1 MKPLVDF
8 PAERI
13 TWFQSKLGIT
23 SQEMGIIK
31 PYKGLFMTKKK
42 EFAAFF
48 YSYFNEIEDAKFF
61 LEHERRSGHLKIVW
75 EGWFEELF
83 KEELKRQSLT
93 HMWRS
98 GLRHVEIHID
108 HRFIA
113 LGYSVVR
120 QFCQDIVRTEIP
132 GANQESIS
140 TVIDKMVDFCL
151 LIETHAFIE
160 ATSKCD
166 IEVIRGIAHQV
177 RNPLTV
183 IGGNAYRLLRNV
195 GTGDWSRKA
204 CETIMEE
211 NRRLEKMVKDVQ
223 VYSDM
228 YQKEIEYL
236 MLTLDTL
243 IPDALEELKRTRGI
257 KEIPYEITFD
267 LSSVLI
273 HGDQEDLL
281 TMFYYLLENC
291 IDAAGSEPPYIKI
304 SMRPPTTGP
313 SSFVEIEIFNRGEP
327 PDPTEINNFFVPFH
341 SSKPYGTGFGL
352 PIAQLAARRSLG
364 DIHIE
369 PVPDEGT
376 RCIIKLPVPVPGRQD
391 TY

>member
-13 TWFQSKLGIT
+13 TWFQFKLGIT
-23 SQEMGIIK
+23 PQDIHIIK
-31 PYKGLFMTKKK
+31 QFRDLFIGKKK
-42 EFAAFF
+42 EFATYF

-61 LEHERRSGHLKIVW
+61 LEHERRSGHLKVVW
-75 EGWFEELF
+75 EEWFEGLF
-83 KEELKRQSLT
+83 KEDLERQFLT

-120 QFCQDIVRTEIP
+120 QFCRDIVRTEIP
-132 GANQESIS
+132 EANQKSVS
-140 TVIDKMVDFCL
+140 AVVDKLVDFCL

-195 GTGDWSRKA
+195 GSGAWSRKA

-228 YQKEIEYL
+228 YQRETDYS
-236 MLTLDTL
+236 MLTLDAI
-243 IPDALEELKRTRGI
+243 IPDALEELRSKRGI
-257 KEIPYEITFD
+257 KEIPHEITFD
-267 LSSVLI
+267 LSGVLI
-273 HGDQEDLL
+273 HGDQEDLR

-291 IDAAGSEPPYIKI
+291 IDAAGSESPYIRL
-304 SMRPPTTGP
+304 SMRPPTTAP

-327 PDPTEINNFFVPFH
+327 PEAEEINNFFVPFH

-352 PIAQLAARRSLG
+352 PIAQLAARRSFG

-376 RCIIKLPVPVPGRQD
+376 RCIIKLPVPIPGRED
-391 TY
+391 T